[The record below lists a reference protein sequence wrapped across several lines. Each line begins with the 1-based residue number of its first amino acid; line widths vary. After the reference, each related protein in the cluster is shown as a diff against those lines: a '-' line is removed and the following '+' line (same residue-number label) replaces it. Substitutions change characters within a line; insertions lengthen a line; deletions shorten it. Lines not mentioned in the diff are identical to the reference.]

1 MSEAIDYEVK
11 TKLSVMD
18 KKVGWALKKGNLFW
32 GEIPPDEQHRAE
44 YGWVTKQYGW
54 TNNPHKISILEHVSK
69 PEGYGYIA
77 NTGDAERIRLLSE
90 GEWVQIECE
99 VQTTIKVIEPR

>member
-32 GEIPPDEQHRAE
+32 GEIPPDERHRAW
-44 YGWVTKQYGW
+44 YGSFSKQFGW
-54 TNNPHKISILEHVSK
+54 TNNPTNISMVECKSK
-69 PEGYGYIA
+69 PEGCGYF
-77 NTGDAERIRLLSE
+77 TTDDAEYLQLMSE
-90 GEWVQIECE
+90 GEWVQIERKI
-99 VQTTIKVIEPR
+99 QTAINIIEPR